1 MSRQNKYNV
10 GDLETAKQDKKKHVN
25 KDVKYSKV
33 FQVSILRCILL
44 LHNSPYYSSHA
55 RFGNNFCSA
64 EHLSAKSVQ
73 VRLL

>member
-1 MSRQNKYNV
+1 MSWPNKYNV
-10 GDLETAKQDKKKHVN
+10 DDLEMAKQDKKKHVN

-44 LHNSPYYSSHA
+44 LDNSPYYSSHA
-55 RFGNNFCSA
+55 GFGNSFCSA